1 MILVQDDERS
11 GFASRQST
19 YSLDR
24 HLLTVEM
31 GASNSKTLFRD
42 FLKMACELGAT
53 GARIFDAQD
62 IVVDERV
69 RLKCCVPVCR
79 NYNVSLMCPPNVM
92 PVDEFRVVLARF
104 KKALLVQIAYNVPD
118 WMLDR
123 IHAAQDLAA
132 LYKDERYLNGW
143 EQTYLVAKNTLNTIA
158 DRIEAAAF
166 KAGLKFATAFS
177 AGKCTL
183 CEECA
188 GTGNRCRN
196 PYKARPSMEA
206 MGIDVGETAR
216 KAGLPFEEAAS
227 DRIVLNA
234 LILLC

>member
-1 MILVQDDERS
+1 
-11 GFASRQST
+11 
-19 YSLDR
+19 
-24 HLLTVEM
+24 M
-31 GASNSKTLFRD
+31 GVSDSKTLFSD
-42 FLKMACELGAT
+42 FLKIACELGAT
-53 GARIFDAQD
+53 DARIFDAQD

-92 PVDEFRVVLARF
+92 PLDEFRGVLARF

-123 IHAAQDLAA
+123 IHAAKDLAA
-132 LYKDERYLNGW
+132 LYNDEIYLNGW
-143 EQTYLVAKNTLNTIA
+143 EQTYLVAKNTLNAIA

-166 KAGLKFATAFS
+166 KAGLKYATALS

-183 CEECA
+183 CEACA
-188 GTGNRCRN
+188 GTGNPCRN

-216 KAGLPFEEAAS
+216 KARLPFEETAS

>member
-1 MILVQDDERS
+1 
-11 GFASRQST
+11 
-19 YSLDR
+19 
-24 HLLTVEM
+24 M
-31 GASNSKTLFRD
+31 GVSNSKTLFSD
-42 FLKMACELGAT
+42 FLKIACELGAT
-53 GARIFDAQD
+53 DARIFDAQD

-92 PVDEFRVVLARF
+92 PLNEFRGVLARF

-123 IHAAQDLAA
+123 IHAAKDLAA
-132 LYKDERYLNGW
+132 LYNDETYLNGW
-143 EQTYLVAKNTLNTIA
+143 EQTYLVHKNTLNAIA

-166 KAGLKFATAFS
+166 KAGLKYATALS

-183 CEECA
+183 CEACA
-188 GTGNRCRN
+188 GTGNPCRN

-216 KAGLPFEEAAS
+216 KARLPFEETAS